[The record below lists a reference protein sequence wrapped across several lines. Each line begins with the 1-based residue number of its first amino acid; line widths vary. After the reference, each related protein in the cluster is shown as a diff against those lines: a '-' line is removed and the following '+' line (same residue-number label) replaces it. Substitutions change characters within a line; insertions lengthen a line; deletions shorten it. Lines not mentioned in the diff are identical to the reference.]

1 MNYYQEIEKILGR
14 EMTDNEF
21 WEAVWAW
28 LNQVAV
34 ADIVSGFK
42 DCAGD
47 EQKLREYQNSI
58 G

>member
-1 MNYYQEIEKILGR
+1 MNDYQEIEKILGR

-21 WEAVWAW
+21 WAAGWAR

-34 ADIVSGFK
+34 DDIVSVFK

>member
-1 MNYYQEIEKILGR
+1 MSDYQEIEKILGR

-21 WEAVWAW
+21 WAAIWAR

-34 ADIVSGFK
+34 ADIVSAFK

-47 EQKLREYQNSI
+47 ERKLREYQNSI

>member
-1 MNYYQEIEKILGR
+1 MSDYQEIENILGR
-14 EMTDNEF
+14 EMTDKEF
-21 WEAVWAW
+21 WTAIWAR

-34 ADIVSGFK
+34 ADMVRAFK

>member
-1 MNYYQEIEKILGR
+1 MSDYQEFEKMLGR

-21 WEAVWAW
+21 WVAVWAR
-28 LNQVAV
+28 LNQVAA
-34 ADIVSGFK
+34 ADIVSAFK